1 MAKSTLKTLPNNAPI
16 FDAKLFSLV
25 KNTIF
30 PDVKSDEAIVMA
42 MEYCKAKNL
51 DIMLKP
57 VHIIHRKKKI
67 KNAAGRD
74 EYVSR
79 WEILA
84 GIGTNRITASRTG
97 QFVGMSEPEFGPD
110 VTETLG
116 EAIVTYPEWA
126 KVTVRRKVGDM
137 VAEFVAIEYWK
148 ENYATKAYGSIE
160 PNEMWKKRPRG
171 QLAKCAEAQ
180 AFRKGFPE
188 VGQEPTYE
196 EMEGKFHVERE
207 EAINQPIDEAPKI
220 EFDETKRMD
229 AIAILT
235 EASTMD
241 ELKNAY
247 TEAINYL
254 GDDMDG
260 RKIVNRETK
269 KLKAKLTVSEF
280 NQEIIDA
287 EIEEKKNELV

>member
-1 MAKSTLKTLPNNAPI
+1 MSKSTLTTLPNNAPL

-57 VHIIHRKKKI
+57 VHIIQRKKKI
-67 KNAAGRD
+67 KNANGRD

-97 QFVGMSEPEFGPD
+97 QFVGVSEPEFGPD
-110 VTETLG
+110 ITETLG
-116 EAIVTYPEWA
+116 DAVVTYPEYA
-126 KVTVRRKVGDM
+126 KVTVKRKVGDM
-137 VAEFVAIEYWK
+137 VAEFTAIEYWK
-148 ENYATKAYGSIE
+148 ENYATKAYGSVE
-160 PNEMWKKRPRG
+160 PNEMWKKRPKG

-188 VGQEPTYE
+188 VGQEPTFD
-196 EMEGKFHVERE
+196 EMEGKFHVEPE
-207 EAINQPIDEAPKI
+207 KSTNQTITVNDVPRI
-220 EFDETKRMD
+220 EVDETKRLD

-235 EASTMD
+235 EASTID

-247 TEAINYL
+247 VEAINYV
-254 GDDMDG
+254 GDDMEG
-260 RKIVNRETK
+260 RKIINKETH
-269 KLKAKLTVSEF
+269 KLKAKFTVRDF
-280 NQEIIDA
+280 NQEIEAA
-287 EIEEKKNELV
+287 EVEEKKNE